1 MGRQDVVC
9 AERQRAEAGAF
20 LFHRQCDSQAPR
32 CTRSHHSA
40 LARTARISGTVN
52 LEIVVAKDGYVR
64 EIRLIAGHPLVV
76 RAAIDAVK
84 QWLYWPTLL
93 NGEPVE
99 AVTTI
104 DLSYSSPKPV
114 CPLLPAGAR

>member
-1 MGRQDVVC
+1 
-9 AERQRAEAGAF
+9 
-20 LFHRQCDSQAPR
+20 
-32 CTRSHHSA
+32 
-40 LARTARISGTVN
+40 
-52 LEIVVAKDGYVR
+52 VVAKDGYVR

-104 DLSYSSPKPV
+104 DLSYSSPCRFAP
-114 CPLLPAGAR
+114 CFRPGRDR